1 MSKFFL
7 KNSYV
12 FYVLFIFLMSSCE
25 KNGNNS
31 SVDENDSVIVGL
43 FNSVLS
49 HDGLARQFVVYVP
62 TNYNTDTDYP
72 LMINFHGFG
81 GTASDFV
88 ETADMR
94 SLAESENFIVV
105 YPQGTLLGGYPH
117 WNSSAPSSDN
127 KSSVDDIGFVEA
139 LIENISSTYSI
150 NENRIYAAGYSN
162 GGFMSYYLACNSTKF
177 AAIGSVAGTM
187 IDDSYQNCN
196 ALVPTAMI
204 NIHGTADSVVLYEG
218 DSYGS
223 TAIKDVV
230 TWWKNFNS
238 CLNEDVLTNQNGSIE
253 QQIFYDDSGNPYV
266 QHIKIYDGGHYWSD
280 KLNFNGKNTSEL
292 IWDFVSQ
299 FNLDGTIN

>member
-1 MSKFFL
+1 
-7 KNSYV
+7 
-12 FYVLFIFLMSSCE
+12 
-25 KNGNNS
+25 
-31 SVDENDSVIVGL
+31 
-43 FNSVLS
+43 
-49 HDGLARQFVVYVP
+49 
-62 TNYNTDTDYP
+62 
-72 LMINFHGFG
+72 MINFHGFG

-196 ALVPTAMI
+196 ALIPTAMI

-280 KLNFNGKNTSEL
+280 KLSFNGKNTSEL

>member
-196 ALVPTAMI
+196 ALVPTPMI

>member
-1 MSKFFL
+1 
-7 KNSYV
+7 
-12 FYVLFIFLMSSCE
+12 MSSCE

-62 TNYNTDTDYP
+62 TNYNTDTEYP

-94 SLAESENFIVV
+94 SLAESENFIVI

>member
-12 FYVLFIFLMSSCE
+12 FYILFIFLMSSCE

-31 SVDENDSVIVGL
+31 SVDENGSVIVGL

-49 HDGLARQFVVYVP
+49 HDGLARQFIVYVP

-196 ALVPTAMI
+196 ALIPTAMI